1 MRCQLKSHLSMI
13 VNIFMG
19 KLLREHFCVNIII
32 EVIYLQVLAAVFAMQ
47 NNLSWICF
55 MID

>member
-1 MRCQLKSHLSMI
+1 MI